1 MVTRFYLCNHITF
14 DWTVPQHVG
23 SSMVLNLD
31 ALGIMQSF
39 TKRVS
44 IFVELYIFPNKS
56 STFFDD
62 YNYRRIKRNAKIHKG
77 FCTFMSFT
85 FPRTNLIGSSMVV
98 ELS

>member
-39 TKRVS
+39 TK
-44 IFVELYIFPNKS
+44 EL
-56 STFFDD
+56 
-62 YNYRRIKRNAKIHKG
+62 AHLL
-77 FCTFMSFT
+77 SFT
-85 FPRTNLIGSSMVV
+85 SSPISLVDCSMVV
-98 ELS
+98 ELV